1 MSALEFKHT
10 HSTETHVGAR
20 TANMLVHGRAD
31 SKASANDS
39 FLDISTTRGQVMH
52 RV

>member
-1 MSALEFKHT
+1 
-10 HSTETHVGAR
+10 
-20 TANMLVHGRAD
+20 VHGRAD